1 MAVSQAQ
8 IVDLLYKQAFGVT
21 KTDTSTNKSP
31 SNESI
36 PSPLLLRGDTLW
48 TQANQIPGVA
58 AATAGIV
65 QAYTGASAIQ
75 CTADTTTVPIGGI
88 YPTWLT
94 SLTYWIP
101 SEFGATYTA
110 QVWIDNPGVANP
122 TATGTQIFAAGSG
135 GNGQYYYNYQSGVLN
150 FIGETIPAALTAG
163 KVLYIVGYRYIGL
176 TGVTNLP
183 SGTSIGNLT
192 FNDSTIGST
201 ANANITLTP
210 NGTGIVKFTTNIES
224 NSNISANNM
233 SITGNANITGNISAN
248 YISGNGANITGVVA
262 TSADKLTNGN
272 TTVQTYSNGNVTFN
286 IANTANGNVAVANVV
301 VVSISGIDITGNI
314 NATGNIN
321 GANINGNITGNI
333 SGNITIP
340 GPTTG
345 VVINDG
351 GNANSSNGFTFVS
364 GSNIAN
370 IANTLN
376 VGNLLSVT
384 GAINAFSTLNLTG
397 NIALGSL
404 YQNEI
409 VNLSNSTL
417 EIRGGY
423 NNTSGQ
429 LSLFAGATGNS
440 AKILLSA
447 ASNSIASEAD
457 AFTFLNR
464 ANNFTLVTIS
474 NTTIATTS
482 TSTGAL
488 VANGGVGVSG
498 NIFAGGLINVTGN
511 ITTSA
516 LISTSLTSNFANLVL
531 SAATGDNSVVLTP
544 TGNGTVDV
552 SSKRITSLATP
563 TASTDAATKQYVDDV
578 AQGLNIHDSAQAA
591 TSNSLANLTGGTIT
605 YNNGASG
612 VGANLV
618 LTGSPTA
625 NFISANVF
633 DGNVTLSA
641 TNRLLVKNETNAAYN
656 GIYVVSNATVL
667 TRAAD
672 FNSVP
677 EVEAGD
683 FVFVT
688 AGTAYDN
695 TGWVQTS
702 TVAVIGTD
710 PIDWTQFSGAGT
722 YQAGNGLTLTGS
734 VFSVNTDNNTTAIVG
749 GNVVVKDSANLTTP
763 NIGAATGNSLS
774 LTGTLTANTLTAN
787 LTLGVTGNANV
798 GNLGTGGLIIATG
811 NITGGNINTS
821 GEVVATGNG
830 TFGNISTTG
839 SGGNITGA
847 NVVSANTFSGNLVAS
862 TANIS
867 GNLIT
872 NNLTVNLELSGNT
885 ANFTGNVQLPNIYN
899 TTANTSISMGVGSGI
914 VAITST
920 GNSTQFKPGGQVE
933 LSGASQIIGG
943 TFAGS
948 GITLGTSQTDI
959 FQNRGGNV
967 TVQVGTGGSI
977 SDTWTFANNGNTLFP
992 GAGAVN
998 LGNLATANYVN
1009 VSQQLNGNVANFSG
1023 NLTSLNANLGNLAT
1037 ANYVNVSQE
1046 INGNVANFSGNL
1058 TTLNA
1063 NLGNLAT
1070 ANYVNVSQQL
1080 NGNVANFSGNLTSLN
1095 ANFGNLATAN
1105 YVNVSQEIN
1114 GNVAN
1119 FSGNLTSLNA
1129 NLGNLATAN
1138 YVNVSQEINGNV
1150 ANFSGKLTTNTATVT
1165 TLTQSNSIIYTDT
1178 NGNLQQSANLTFSGT
1193 QLDVTGTANITGNVS
1208 VGNLSTTGTLTAAV
1222 FEANTVDIGNT
1233 TVTANTVTTTAI
1245 TANQTIASFEVTG
1258 STATGFEFLVK
1269 GHDTVSNAKYSVATV
1284 LAVTDGSNVDY
1295 VTYGTVR
1302 IGASTGT
1309 LAVNMS
1315 NSGSNYY
1322 VNLQA
1327 TPASTN
1333 ATVWTTQVRTI

>member
-578 AQGLNIHDSAQAA
+578 AQGLHTHDSCNAA
-591 TSNSLANLTGGTIT
+591 TTTTLATISGGTVT
-605 YNNGASG
+605 YNNGTDG
-612 VGANLV
+612 VGAT
-618 LTGSPTA
+618 LTTTGTYTT
-625 NFISANVF
+625 I
-633 DGNVTLSA
+633 DGVTLS
-641 TNRLLVKNETNAAYN
+641 NGMRILVKNEANTAHN
-656 GIYVVSNATVL
+656 GIYDRTSSTVL
-667 TRAAD
+667 TRSAD
-672 FNSVP
+672 FNTP
-677 EVEAGD
+677 AEMAGGD
-683 FVFVT
+683 FTFVT
-688 AGTAYDN
+688 AGTLYDN
-695 TGWVQTS
+695 TGWVMIDVVTTVGTS
-702 TVAVIGTD
+702 PV
-710 PIDWTQFSGAGT
+710 DWVQFSGAGT
-722 YQAGNGLTLTGS
+722 YTAGAGLTLTGS

-872 NNLTVNLELSGNT
+872 NNLTVNLALSGNT
-885 ANFTGNVQLPNIYN
+885 ANFSGNVQLPDIYN

-914 VAITST
+914 VAIYSA
-920 GNSTQFKPGGQVE
+920 GNATQFAPSGAITLG
-933 LSGASQIIGG
+933 GASQIQGG

-1058 TTLNA
+1058 TSLNA